1 MVFLILVSISL
12 SSSTLVSDQTD
23 WQIDSNVIKLTITYF
38 CLFRNTYLKPLKGN
52 RDYLSSKGRKINTIP
67 ILCKPT
73 LLRNQM
79 WRKNFGLNFLSF
91 KFLIH
96 YLAFSVISNS
106 SILEITA
113 GIWWVPI
120 VIFDS
125 ALINNEE
132 TIHF

>member
-1 MVFLILVSISL
+1 MVFLILVSISF
-12 SSSTLVSDQTD
+12 SSSTSVSDQAD
-23 WQIDSNVIKLTITYF
+23 WQIDSNVIKLTITLFLHFQKYV
-38 CLFRNTYLKPLKGN
+38 FRNTYLKPLKGN
-52 RDYLSSKGRKINTIP
+52 RDYLSSKGKKMNTIS

-79 WRKNFGLNFLSF
+79 WRKNFGLHFLSF
-91 KFLIH
+91 KFIIH

-106 SILEITA
+106 SILEIIA

-125 ALINNEE
+125 ALISN
-132 TIHF
+132 